1 MEIEKFEQEKWL
13 SRLVW
18 PKKDSH
24 KGQNGRVLV
33 IGGSSL
39 FHVAPFWAANAASRI
54 VDMVHFSSPY
64 LLNNKLVE
72 EKAKRGFWNGIV
84 VPWEEVEK
92 YIREDEVV
100 LVGPGMMRSKASQYH
115 VASSMYHGERGL
127 VDFKVDDTRRIVG
140 YLLQKY
146 PEKKWVVDG
155 GALQEVELK
164 WLNENMIVTPNQ
176 KELAVLSGQLK
187 MQNAKLKTT
196 TQNLKLFKIRKLVE
210 ETGVT
215 VVAKG
220 EADFICSDGRLV
232 MSDNNIEEA
241 FLDIIKVEGGHPGM
255 TKGGTGDVLAG
266 IIAGLYA
273 KNDALTATVVGS
285 WLNKQIGEK
294 LGREQVFFN
303 ASDMVGLV
311 GVRF

>member
-1 MEIEKFEQEKWL
+1 MKEEVSEFKVEEWL
-13 SRLVW
+13 SKLSW

-39 FHVAPFWAANAASRI
+39 FHAAPFWAANAASRI

-84 VPWEEVEK
+84 VSWKEVER
-92 YIREDEVV
+92 YIEEDDVV
-100 LVGPGMMRSKASQYH
+100 LIGPGMMRRNKAISGRDDGFNLKS
-115 VASSMYHGERGL
+115 VSDL
-127 VDFKVDDTRRIVG
+127 PDDTKGIVR
-140 YLLQKY
+140 YLLRKY

-155 GALQEVELK
+155 GALQEVELG
-164 WLNENMIVTPNQ
+164 WLNEKMIVTPNQ
-176 KELAVLSGQLK
+176 KELSILFGK
-187 MQNAKLKTT
+187 FKIT
-196 TQNLKLFKIRKLVE
+196 TQNLKLFRLEMVKKIVE
-210 ETGVT
+210 ETGAT

-220 EADFICSDGRLV
+220 VVDLVVGHNVKEDFFHI
-232 MSDNNIEEA
+232 IE
-241 FLDIIKVEGGHPGM
+241 VGGGGPRM

-273 KNDALTATVVGS
+273 TNEAIVAGVVGS
-285 WLNKQIGEK
+285 YLNKKIGEK
-294 LGREQVFFN
+294 LGKEQVWFN
-303 ASDMVGLV
+303 ASDMISGLELEINALDYSHNQQEV
-311 GVRF
+311 

>member
-18 PKKDSH
+18 SKKDSY

-39 FHVAPFWAANAASRI
+39 FHAAPFWAANAASRI

-92 YIREDEVV
+92 YIQEDEVV
-100 LVGPGMMRSKASQYH
+100 LVGPGMMRSRSHHTVTGDGRRAT
-115 VASSMYHGERGL
+115 VASNHLPLEPDNTKG
-127 VDFKVDDTRRIVG
+127 IVG

-155 GALQEVELK
+155 GALQEIKLE

-187 MQNAKLKTT
+187 MQSAKLKTT

-273 KNDALTATVVGS
+273 KNDALTAAVVGS

-311 GVRF
+311 IST